1 MGLVE
6 HFFKVGKIAAKG
18 ETEQRGRTG
27 SGKEGRRRGREESIC
42 GSSYPGKVPP
52 WRNMADALLIT
63 LDSQCLWKACIAS
76 GQYLS
81 SLFTYPG
88 MEESCSPQDSK

>member
-27 SGKEGRRRGREESIC
+27 SGKEGRRRGREE
-42 GSSYPGKVPP
+42 
-52 WRNMADALLIT
+52 
-63 LDSQCLWKACIAS
+63 
-76 GQYLS
+76 
-81 SLFTYPG
+81 
-88 MEESCSPQDSK
+88 